1 MRMTGFLELLRY
13 WLSTLVGAETL
24 ARTVWW
30 ERSSLT
36 AYDRRDIAAL
46 HECRVEMTLHTKS
59 AAHSGHAVECTTS
72 HPWHHAHPCVE
83 KQFIRKHTCPI

>member
-13 WLSTLVGAETL
+13 WLSTLIGAETL

-30 ERSSLT
+30 ERPSLT
-36 AYDRRDIAAL
+36 AYGRGDIAAL

-59 AAHSGHAVECTTS
+59 AAHSGHAD
-72 HPWHHAHPCVE
+72 
-83 KQFIRKHTCPI
+83 KQTHKQAGKRELPIHGAESYTGDL